1 MINTQRKSLM
11 KKDRHSLYHLF
22 RNPYPPINPH
32 VIIKDRLLLMLYLAG
47 IYLFFSLL
55 HIGCPLKFITG
66 ISCPGCGMTRAYYS
80 LLQLDINMAMH
91 YHPLFVLAPLMVG
104 LYLFD
109 FYINPK
115 LVKGLWSVL
124 IIAFLSTY
132 LFRLFLSQNDV
143 VKIDIASGI
152 MIKLY
157 QLIFGG
163 R

>member
-1 MINTQRKSLM
+1 MINERY
-11 KKDRHSLYHLF
+11 SLYKLF
-22 RNPYPPINPH
+22 LNSDPPNNPRAL
-32 VIIKDRLLLMLYLAG
+32 IKDRLLLMLYLAG

-80 LLQLDINMAMH
+80 LLHLDMNMAIY
-91 YHPLFVLAPLMVG
+91 YHPLLFLVPLMVV

-109 FYINPK
+109 LYINPK
-115 LVKGLWSVL
+115 LVKGLWAAIIITFL
-124 IIAFLSTY
+124 ITY
-132 LFRLFLSQNDV
+132 FFRLFLSQSEV
-143 VKIDIASGI
+143 VEINISNGV

-157 QLIFGG
+157 QLIVDG

>member
-1 MINTQRKSLM
+1 MIKERN
-11 KKDRHSLYHLF
+11 SLYHLF
-22 RNPYPPINPH
+22 RNPYLPTDPH
-32 VIIKDRLLLMLYLAG
+32 AIIKDRLLLMLYLAG

-80 LLQLDINMAMH
+80 LMQLDINKALH
-91 YHPLFVLAPLMVG
+91 YHPLFILVPLMIA

-109 FYINPK
+109 FYIKPK
-115 LVKGLWSVL
+115 FVKGLWAVI

-143 VKIDIASGI
+143 VEIDITSSI
-152 MIKLY
+152 MLKLY